1 MSDEISE
8 KVVGIIAELAVLE
21 PSDIS
26 LDDSLE
32 DIGMDS
38 LTLVEAIFAIE
49 ESFGVDVPFNA
60 NDPEASEF
68 DISTVGSIVDA
79 VRKLVDAKVG
89 GAA

>member
-1 MSDEISE
+1 MSDEIGE
-8 KVVGIIAELAVLE
+8 KVVDIIAELAVLE
-21 PSDIS
+21 PSDITLDHS
-26 LDDSLE
+26 LA

-38 LTLVEAIFAIE
+38 LAVVEAIFAIE
-49 ESFGVDVPFNA
+49 ETFGVDVPFNA

-68 DISTVGSIVDA
+68 DISTVGSIVEA